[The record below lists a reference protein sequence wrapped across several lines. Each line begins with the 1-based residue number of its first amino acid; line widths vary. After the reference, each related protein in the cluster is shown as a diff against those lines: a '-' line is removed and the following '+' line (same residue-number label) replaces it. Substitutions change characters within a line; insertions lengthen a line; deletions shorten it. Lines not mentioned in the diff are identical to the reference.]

1 MGKSVVVGFPGF
13 SVAVGFEGLFVGFV
27 GYSVVVGLVCGISVV
42 VGLVGGA
49 SVVVGLVGGAS
60 VVVGF
65 IVVGLSLVIG
75 LTGGLVGSAAHSVVV
90 DCGTPSVDVV
100 IGVVGFSVGFV
111 VDGDG
116 ASV

>member
-27 GYSVVVGLVCGISVV
+27 GYSVVVGLVCGLSVV

-49 SVVVGLVGGAS
+49 SVVVGLVGGTS
-60 VVVGF
+60 
-65 IVVGLSLVIG
+65 VVGLSLVIG